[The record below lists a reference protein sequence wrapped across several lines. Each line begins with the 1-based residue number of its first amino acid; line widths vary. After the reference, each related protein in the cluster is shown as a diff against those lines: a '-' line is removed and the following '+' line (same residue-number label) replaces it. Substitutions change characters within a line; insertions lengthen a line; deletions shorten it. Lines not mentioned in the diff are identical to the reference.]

1 MGERTIVPHKS
12 VSDIDINDT
21 ARKIIQEWRRKQQND
36 TEAYRQLCDILK
48 KINAEPCGNFKYIDD
63 SVD

>member
-21 ARKIIQEWRRKQQND
+21 ARKIIQEWRTNRQND
-36 TEAYRQLCDILK
+36 TDVHRQLCDILK
-48 KINAEPCGNFKYIDD
+48 KVNAESCINFKYIEDG
-63 SVD
+63 VD